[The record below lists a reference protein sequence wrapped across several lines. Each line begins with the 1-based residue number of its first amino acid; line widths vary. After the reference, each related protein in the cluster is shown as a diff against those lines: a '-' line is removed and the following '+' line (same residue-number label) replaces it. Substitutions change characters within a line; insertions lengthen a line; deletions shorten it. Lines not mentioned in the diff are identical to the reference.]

1 MGDFRS
7 GSRGG
12 FGGRAG
18 GSRFGGGRSF
28 GDRDSGRFERRPLEM
43 HDVTCDKC
51 QKRCQV
57 PFKPSGDKPV
67 FCSECFRNEG
77 AGNSFGS
84 RDRGDRGR
92 PERSSSSGTGMTS
105 DQFKILNVKLD
116 KIIDILNTLE
126 IDSDDDDLDD
136 DEDSEVEVAA
146 SDEELTDDKENDK
159 DVKDDDLDDDELDD
173 DSDEEVKTA

>member
-1 MGDFRS
+1 MGNFRS
-7 GSRGG
+7 EGRGG

-126 IDSDDDDLDD
+126 IDSDE
-136 DEDSEVEVAA
+136 DEDLGDEVEVAA
-146 SDEELTDDKENDK
+146 SDEDLTDEKDK
-159 DVKDDDLDDDELDD
+159 DVKDDESDDDDLDDDSE
-173 DSDEEVKTA
+173 DEPKAA